1 MSFKGAV
8 EAKCPKGCEPFDAEI
23 WSFIRGDKSP
33 ELRLFVLFRECNL
46 IMCPECETAFFP
58 LEPYIYF
65 DPTAELLAFV
75 FPESYREKKEFWLQ
89 KMHDDFVILKQTI
102 GEGISLVIEPQIFF
116 GQEELALV
124 LEKDDYCGEE
134 REVMEAIASDL
145 GLVLYRVSPSFARQN
160 EIPGALPYVP
170 APGGA
175 VGKEG
180 VIRGLEK
187 VIAVNDRL
195 TSFDAYLRWLKSS
208 PDAGLPPASIV
219 KSN

>member
-65 DPTAELLAFV
+65 DPSAELLAFV
-75 FPESYREKKEFWLQ
+75 FPDSYRGKADFWRQ
-89 KMHDDFVILKQTI
+89 KMRDDFLALKKNM
-102 GEGISLVIEPQIFF
+102 GEEMFLRIEPQIFF
-116 GQEELALV
+116 GPEELALL

-134 REVMEAIASDL
+134 REV
-145 GLVLYRVSPSFARQN
+145 
-160 EIPGALPYVP
+160 
-170 APGGA
+170 
-175 VGKEG
+175 
-180 VIRGLEK
+180 
-187 VIAVNDRL
+187 
-195 TSFDAYLRWLKSS
+195 
-208 PDAGLPPASIV
+208 
-219 KSN
+219 